1 MNGCPHN
8 IASSLTAMG
17 DKDSVLPSETDE
29 DISSSFDMDR
39 QNSSTIS
46 SLWKDLIKYRRSK
59 DGEVSKNEFDD
70 LELEIDSEE
79 SQQQGVKD
87 QESPD
92 KILLS
97 IPVEIITQASNSAGG
112 KLMVNSKLRAEG
124 SLSSSRIPR
133 SIILP
138 VSLPLIHKS
147 HGLLTNLSILLG

>member
-1 MNGCPHN
+1 MKNR
-8 IASSLTAMG
+8 
-17 DKDSVLPSETDE
+17 
-29 DISSSFDMDR
+29 FDMDR

-112 KLMVNSKLRAEG
+112 KTDGKLEITRRRISFKQSDTPINNSTNI
-124 SLSSSRIPR
+124 SSINPQ
-133 SIILP
+133 
-138 VSLPLIHKS
+138 VTWA
-147 HGLLTNLSILLG
+147 TNNAILLG